1 METEAKLIA
10 RIKRAFATGGESAT
24 PGLRVGIGDDAAILR
39 SPGLADRVLSCDAF
53 LEGVHFLASLHPPE
67 SVGYKAL
74 ARATSDLA
82 AMGATPRYFL
92 LSLALPAERT
102 GAWLDHL
109 LVGMRRAARHLGL
122 RLIGGDTSRY
132 ALVVLNITV
141 LGEIEPGRALMRSGA
156 SPGDLIYVSGRL
168 GRAQLGLEML
178 RRGLARR
185 PGVRRAMQTHLYPR
199 IRIALGRWLAGKGIG
214 SAMMDISDG
223 LSTDL
228 ARLCEASEAG
238 ARVFAERVPR
248 AILPRLPA
256 GLSGFRAFDPL
267 EMALHGGD
275 DYELLFT
282 VPQRRV
288 RRLRAAPGASEL
300 CCIGAITRK
309 KQIVLVEGNGKER
322 PLESRG
328 WEPFRARQVPELVRR
343 LHPGGAR
350 IRLR

>member
-1 METEAKLIA
+1 MEPEAKLIA
-10 RIKRAFATGGESAT
+10 RIKRALSASGGRAGA
-24 PGLRVGIGDDAAILR
+24 PGLRMGIGDDAAILR
-39 SPGLADRVLSCDAF
+39 LPGRADWVVSCDAF
-53 LEGVHFLASLHPPE
+53 LEGVHFLAGVHPAE
-67 SVGYKAL
+67 SAGYKAL

-82 AMGATPRYFL
+82 AMGATPRFFL
-92 LSLALPAERT
+92 LSLALPAQRT

-109 LVGMRRAARHLGL
+109 LVGMKRAARHLGL
-122 RLIGGDTSRY
+122 QLVGGDTSRY
-132 ALVVLNITV
+132 PLVVINITV
-141 LGEIEPGRALMRSGA
+141 LGEIERGRALLRSGA
-156 SPGDLIYVSGRL
+156 CPGDLIYVSGRL

-178 RRGLARR
+178 RRGLARK

-199 IRIALGRWLAGKGIG
+199 IRIALGRWLAERDIG

-238 ARVFAERVPR
+238 ARIIAQRVPQ

-256 GLSGFRAFDPL
+256 GLSRLPAFDPL

-282 VPQRRV
+282 VPQRCV

-300 CCIGAITRK
+300 HCLGEITRK
-309 KQIVLVEGNGKER
+309 KQIVLVEANGKER

-328 WEPFRARQVPELVRR
+328 WDPFRARPCQS
-343 LHPGGAR
+343 
-350 IRLR
+350 

>member
-1 METEAKLIA
+1 MEPEAKLIA
-10 RIKRAFATGGESAT
+10 RIKRTFSAGGGAGA
-24 PGLRVGIGDDAAILR
+24 PGLRMGIGDDAAILR
-39 SPGLADRVLSCDAF
+39 LPGRADWVVSCDAF
-53 LEGVHFLASLHPPE
+53 LEGEHFLAGLHPPE

-122 RLIGGDTSRY
+122 RLAGGDTSRY
-132 ALVVLNITV
+132 PLVVLNITV
-141 LGEIEPGRALMRSGA
+141 LGEIERGRALLRSGA
-156 SPGDLIYVSGRL
+156 RHGDLIYVSGRL
-168 GRAQLGLEML
+168 GSAQLGLEML
-178 RRGLARR
+178 RRGLARK
-185 PGVRRAMQTHLYPR
+185 PGVRRAMQTHFHPR

-228 ARLCEASEAG
+228 PRLCEASGAG
-238 ARVFAERVPR
+238 ARVFAERVPL

-256 GLSGFRAFDPL
+256 GLSELPAFDPL

-288 RRLRAAPGASEL
+288 RRLCAAPGASEL
-300 CCIGAITRK
+300 HCIGEITRK
-309 KQIVLVEGNGKER
+309 KQVVLVEANGRER

-328 WEPFRARQVPELVRR
+328 WDPFRARPRR
-343 LHPGGAR
+343 S
-350 IRLR
+350 